1 MQGGNQ
7 VEMQMSEN
15 NWTYK
20 WKIEENDRVENYNG
34 ISDKTLQIPSS
45 NTWIAVGVK

>member
-1 MQGGNQ
+1 MQGGNR
-7 VEMQMSEN
+7 VETQMSEK

-20 WKIEENDRVENYNG
+20 WKTEENDRVENYNG

>member
-1 MQGGNQ
+1 
-7 VEMQMSEN
+7 MQMSEN

-20 WKIEENDRVENYNG
+20 WKIEENDRVENYSG

-45 NTWIAVGVK
+45 NT